1 VAGEAEQVAP
11 DPCEAAPGEAA
22 QASAGVSVA
31 AVVLAA
37 GRGARMGGQKL
48 LLPLAGRPLVQW
60 AVDAALG
67 SKAAETIVV
76 VGHEAAR
83 VAEVLEGRPV
93 TVVVNAGYEEG
104 LSTSLQAGVR
114 ATGTGCDAAVFLLG
128 DQPFVDSALVDRL
141 IDRFA
146 ESGVEV
152 VRPLIGDKPA
162 HPVLMSARLFPE
174 ILEQRG
180 DVGGREVIERHSEGV
195 CLVPVDDLRVA
206 QDIDSMEDYEAAR
219 ESA

>member
-1 VAGEAEQVAP
+1 VVGEAGKAG
-11 DPCEAAPGEAA
+11 AA
-22 QASAGVSVA
+22 VSVA

-37 GRGARMGGQKL
+37 GRGTRMGGQKL
-48 LLPLAGRPLVQW
+48 LLPLAGRPLVVW

-67 SKAAETIVV
+67 SRASETIVV
-76 VGHEAAR
+76 VGHEAER
-83 VAEVLEGRPV
+83 LAEVLADRPV
-93 TVVVNAGYEEG
+93 TLVVNSRYREG

-114 ATGTGCDAAVFLLG
+114 ATSAVCDAVVFLLA

-146 ESGVEV
+146 ESKMEV
-152 VRPLIGDKPA
+152 VRPLIGDRPA

-174 ILEQRG
+174 ILAQRG
-180 DVGGREVIERHSEGV
+180 DVGGREIIDRHPERV
-195 CLVPVDDLRVA
+195 CLVPVDDRRVA

>member
-1 VAGEAEQVAP
+1 VAGEAERVAP
-11 DPCEAAPGEAA
+11 DPSEAAPGEAKH
-22 QASAGVSVA
+22 ASAGVSVA

-37 GRGARMGGQKL
+37 GRATRMGGQKL
-48 LLPLAGRPLVQW
+48 LLPFAGRPLVQW

-67 SKAAETIVV
+67 SRAGETIVV
-76 VGHEAAR
+76 VGHEAEQ
-83 VAEVLEGRPV
+83 VVKVLEDRPV

-114 ATGTGCDAAVFLLG
+114 ATGAGCDAAVFLLA

-146 ESGVEV
+146 ESGAEV
-152 VRPLIGDKPA
+152 VRPLIGDRPA

-180 DVGGREVIERHSEGV
+180 DVGGREVIDRRPERV
-195 CLVPVDDLRVA
+195 CMVPVDDPRVA

>member
-1 VAGEAEQVAP
+1 VADEAP
-11 DPCEAAPGEAA
+11 

-37 GRGARMGGQKL
+37 GRATRMGGHKL
-48 LLPLAGRPLVQW
+48 LLPLAGRPLVLW

-76 VGHEAAR
+76 AGHEAER
-83 VAEVLEGRPV
+83 LAEVLEGRPL
-93 TVVVNAGYEEG
+93 TVVVNARHEEG

-114 ATGTGCDAAVFLLG
+114 AAAEACDAVVFLLA

-146 ESGVEV
+146 ESGMDA
-152 VRPLIGDKPA
+152 VRPVVGDRPV

-180 DVGGREVIERHSEGV
+180 DVGGREIIERHPDRV
-195 CLVPVDDLRVA
+195 CLVPVEDRRVA
-206 QDIDSMEDYEAAR
+206 QDIDSLEDYEAAR